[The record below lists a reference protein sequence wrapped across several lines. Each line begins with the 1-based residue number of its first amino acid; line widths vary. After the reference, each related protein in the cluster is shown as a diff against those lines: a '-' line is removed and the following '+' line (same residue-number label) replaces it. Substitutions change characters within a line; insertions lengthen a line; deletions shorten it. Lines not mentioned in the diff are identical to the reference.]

1 MVILGIDPGLAHTGW
16 GIIEERRGEVRCR
29 AYGCIETSAGSPL
42 AVRLSHIAHD
52 LKGVVERYRPNTAA
66 IESIYFGANVRSA
79 IPTAHARGAALVAL
93 SECALEIGEYT
104 PMPTWCARS
113 RSSIT
118 TRIQTMP
125 PMPWPAPSA
134 TLTSAAPGRLPAASS
149 INREEPDTD
158 DLPAPW
164 NACRGHDELG
174 RRRCVGRGL

>member
-42 AVRLSHIAHD
+42 AVRLSHIARD
-52 LKGVVERYRPNTAA
+52 LKGVVERYRPDTAA

-104 PMPTWCARS
+104 PMQIKLAVTGDGHADKRAVQSMVKLLLSLKSVPK
-113 RSSIT
+113 
-118 TRIQTMP
+118 P
-125 PMPWPAPSA
+125 DD
-134 TLTSAAPGRLPAASS
+134 AADALAAAICHGSTIGPAA
-149 INREEPDTD
+149 EEY
-158 DLPAPW
+158 
-164 NACRGHDELG
+164 RI
-174 RRRCVGRGL
+174 R

>member
-52 LKGVVERYRPNTAA
+52 LKDVVERYRPNTAA

-79 IPTAHARGAALVAL
+79 IPTAHGRGAALGAL

-104 PMPTWCARS
+104 PMQIKQALTGYGKADKTQIQQMVKTFLGLPKIPRPDDAADALAVALCHAQTNRFGNLF
-113 RSSIT
+113 SI
-118 TRIQTMP
+118 
-125 PMPWPAPSA
+125 
-134 TLTSAAPGRLPAASS
+134 
-149 INREEPDTD
+149 
-158 DLPAPW
+158 
-164 NACRGHDELG
+164 
-174 RRRCVGRGL
+174 

>member
-42 AVRLSHIAHD
+42 AVRLSHIARD
-52 LKGVVERYRPNTAA
+52 LKGVVERYRPDTAA

-104 PMPTWCARS
+104 PMQIKQAVTGYGKADKAQVQQMVKMITGMDSIIRPDDAADAVAAAICHAHSRNARQMFK
-113 RSSIT
+113 IT
-118 TRIQTMP
+118 
-125 PMPWPAPSA
+125 
-134 TLTSAAPGRLPAASS
+134 
-149 INREEPDTD
+149 
-158 DLPAPW
+158 
-164 NACRGHDELG
+164 
-174 RRRCVGRGL
+174 

>member
-52 LKGVVERYRPNTAA
+52 LKDVVERYRPDTAA
-66 IESIYFGANVRSA
+66 VESIYFGANVRSA

-104 PMPTWCARS
+104 PMQ
-113 RSSIT
+113 IK
-118 TRIQTMP
+118 
-125 PMPWPAPSA
+125 
-134 TLTSAAPGRLPAASS
+134 
-149 INREEPDTD
+149 
-158 DLPAPW
+158 
-164 NACRGHDELG
+164 
-174 RRRCVGRGL
+174 

>member
-52 LKGVVERYRPNTAA
+52 LKDVVERYRPDTAA
-66 IESIYFGANVRSA
+66 VESIYFGANVRSA

-104 PMPTWCARS
+104 PMQIKSAVTGNGHADKKQVQQMIKLLLS
-113 RSSIT
+113 LNSI
-118 TRIQTMP
+118 P
-125 PMPWPAPSA
+125 KPDDAA
-134 TLTSAAPGRLPAASS
+134 DALAAALCHANTSGPAAETFR
-149 INREEPDTD
+149 IK
-158 DLPAPW
+158 
-164 NACRGHDELG
+164 
-174 RRRCVGRGL
+174 

>member
-52 LKGVVERYRPNTAA
+52 LKDVVERYRPDTAA
-66 IESIYFGANVRSA
+66 VESIYFGANVRSA

-104 PMPTWCARS
+104 PMQIKLAVTGDGHADKRAVQQMVKMLLCLPCIPKPDDAADALAAA
-113 RSSIT
+113 ICHGC
-118 TRIQTMP
+118 TM
-125 PMPWPAPSA
+125 A
-134 TLTSAAPGRLPAASS
+134 PAA
-149 INREEPDTD
+149 EEY
-158 DLPAPW
+158 
-164 NACRGHDELG
+164 RIK
-174 RRRCVGRGL
+174 